1 MDTSKKTEKI
11 KKTGVWLVHI
21 KIKST
26 FAPQKQ
32 RKMFALVVSV
42 LVIILVVVASGSGKV
57 C

>member
-1 MDTSKKTEKI
+1 
-11 KKTGVWLVHI
+11 LVHI